1 MEAKLMNYGLV
12 GKTALVT
19 GASNGIGKQIA
30 IDLAMEGCNV
40 VICSRNISSLN
51 NVADEIRSHKV
62 NCYCIAA
69 DLLET
74 KSIEYVYAKALQNAK
89 DIDILIN
96 NVGGGGRLGV
106 ENFHIYPESEWEKI
120 YKINLST
127 AVRFTQLVLPNMMKK
142 KWGRVLTIAS
152 IKGKEAGVN
161 PWYTF
166 SKGSEIS
173 LMKSLSLQKEYVRC
187 GITFNSIAPGRVIF
201 ENNEWDLFEKE
212 NRQGF
217 MKSVDEKVPLGRL
230 GTPKEIGAVATF
242 LCSNQ
247 ASFVNGACFV
257 VDGGESFSF

>member
-1 MEAKLMNYGLV
+1 MLMNLELT

-19 GASNGIGKQIA
+19 GASNGIGRQIA

-51 NVADEIRSHKV
+51 KVAEEIRSHGV
-62 NCYCIAA
+62 DCHCIEA
-69 DLLET
+69 DLLES
-74 KSIEYVYAKALQNAK
+74 KKIDYVHEQSKQNANE
-89 DIDILIN
+89 IDILVN

-106 ENFHIYPESEWEKI
+106 ENFHEYPESEWEKI
-120 YKINLST
+120 YKINLRA
-127 AVRFTQLVLPNMMKK
+127 AVRFTQLVLPNMIKNN
-142 KWGRVLTIAS
+142 WGRVLTIAS

-166 SKGSEIS
+166 SKSSEIS
-173 LMKSLSLQKEYVRC
+173 LMKSLSLQKKYVRR
-187 GITFNSIAPGRVIF
+187 GITFNSIAPGRIIF
-201 ENNEWDLFEKE
+201 DNNEWDIFEKE

-217 MKSVDEKVPLGRL
+217 MNSVDKKVPLGRL
-230 GTPKEIGAVATF
+230 GTPKEIGSVATF

-247 ASFVNGACFV
+247 ASFVNGACIV